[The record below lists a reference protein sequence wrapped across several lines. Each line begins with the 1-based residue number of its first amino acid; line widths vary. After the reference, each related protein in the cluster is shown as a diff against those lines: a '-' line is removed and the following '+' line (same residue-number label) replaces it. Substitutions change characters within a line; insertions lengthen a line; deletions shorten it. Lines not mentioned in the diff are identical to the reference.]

1 MLFYPR
7 LALNFH
13 TSLHSQQLVFLHHD
27 STTAGH
33 VPKSQRDNTNLQI
46 LLHFYI
52 KDFFLT
58 SFPEISKAQVNGES
72 CISKESRYSDENTS
86 CSSPDFLPKRP
97 MDLVTST
104 PVNHLRTES
113 DSSWSFLWSQAV
125 NTSSYQHR
133 LGWPIV
139 IRFFHFAFQ
148 LRFLVKRWI
157 VGVKCLLFFQ
167 YCRHCSKLH
176 VLLFNGSLQEWGRW
190 KRIRPISTTTSIP
203 ALQEG
208 RKFI

>member
-1 MLFYPR
+1 MALFYPR

-104 PVNHLRTES
+104 PVNRLRTES
-113 DSSWSFLWSQAV
+113 DSSVSRVKPSTPPLINIDSDDQSSFDFSFSP
-125 NTSSYQHR
+125 SSD
-133 LGWPIV
+133 
-139 IRFFHFAFQ
+139 F
-148 LRFLVKRWI
+148 
-157 VGVKCLLFFQ
+157 
-167 YCRHCSKLH
+167 S
-176 VLLFNGSLQEWGRW
+176 SSSDE
-190 KRIRPISTTTSIP
+190 S
-203 ALQEG
+203 
-208 RKFI
+208 